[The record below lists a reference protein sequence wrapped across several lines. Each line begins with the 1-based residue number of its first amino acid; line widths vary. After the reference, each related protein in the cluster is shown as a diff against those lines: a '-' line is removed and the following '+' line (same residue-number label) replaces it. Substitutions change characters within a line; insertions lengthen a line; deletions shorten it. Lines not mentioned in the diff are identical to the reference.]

1 MVSYTSLC
9 MFEGFS
15 TVEIEVQ
22 PHEQPFLAYQTF
34 SLGLMSEQLVS
45 AGPQSSHR
53 KCFKLHVTLSIIM
66 KIIQGLKDSMKDC
79 TQGVIFSLQ
88 TLI

>member
-15 TVEIEVQ
+15 VVEIEVQ
-22 PHEQPFLAYQTF
+22 PHEQPFSAYQTF
-34 SLGLMSEQLVS
+34 SLGPMSEHLVS

-53 KCFKLHVTLSIIM
+53 KCFKLHIT
-66 KIIQGLKDSMKDC
+66 
-79 TQGVIFSLQ
+79 F
-88 TLI
+88 